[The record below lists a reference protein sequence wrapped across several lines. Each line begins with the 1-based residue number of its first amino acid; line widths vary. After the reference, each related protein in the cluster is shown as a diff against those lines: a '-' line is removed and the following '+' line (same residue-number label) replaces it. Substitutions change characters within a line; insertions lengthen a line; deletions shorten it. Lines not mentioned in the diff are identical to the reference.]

1 MENKLSF
8 YNTLTRKVEKFVPN
22 VDGKVA
28 MYTCGPVPYIILH
41 ILAIC
46 AVILWRIFWKR
57 HYAILVMM

>member
-28 MYTCGPVPYIILH
+28 MYTCGPY
-41 ILAIC
+41 
-46 AVILWRIFWKR
+46 RISFCTYWQSAQLYYGGYSRKDITL
-57 HYAILVMM
+57 YWL

>member
-28 MYTCGPVPYIILH
+28 MYTCGPTVY
-41 ILAIC
+41 
-46 AVILWRIFWKR
+46 
-57 HYAILVMM
+57 HYGGYSRKDITLYWL

>member
-28 MYTCGPVPYIILH
+28 MYTCGPTVYHFAHIGNLRRCILLEDVSGKD
-41 ILAIC
+41 ITLYW
-46 AVILWRIFWKR
+46 L
-57 HYAILVMM
+57 

>member
-28 MYTCGPVPYIILH
+28 MYTCGPTV
-41 ILAIC
+41 
-46 AVILWRIFWKR
+46 
-57 HYAILVMM
+57 